1 MKITITMRGTLK
13 KYMPGEKER
22 IVEVPDGCTCDEALQ
37 CIGMNYREIKNFGF
51 VVRNGKRC
59 MIYDRLEDG
68 DELKAWSRVA
78 GG

>member
-13 KYMPGEKER
+13 KYMPGETER
-22 IVEVPDGCTCDEALQ
+22 VVEVPDHCTCDEALQ
-37 CIGMNYREIKNFGF
+37 CIGIDYRTTPRFGF

-59 MIYDRLEDG
+59 MITDRLEDG
-68 DELKAWSRVA
+68 DELKAWSTVS

>member
-1 MKITITMRGTLK
+1 MEITITMRGTLK

-22 IVEVPDGCTCDEALQ
+22 VVEVPDNCTCDEALQ
-37 CIGMNYREIKNFGF
+37 AIGMNYREIPKFGF

-59 MIYDRLEDG
+59 MIHDRLEPG
-68 DELKAWSRVA
+68 DELKAWSSVA